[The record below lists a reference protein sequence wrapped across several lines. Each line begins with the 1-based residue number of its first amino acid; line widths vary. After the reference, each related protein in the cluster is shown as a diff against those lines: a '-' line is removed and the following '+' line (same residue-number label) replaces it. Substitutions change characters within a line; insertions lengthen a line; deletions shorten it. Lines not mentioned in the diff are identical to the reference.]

1 MIRETLVRRVVPLVA
16 AVVCAALAVGLAL
29 VAVDAARWRN
39 ALPAGD
45 VRYRV
50 APEDENL
57 WAPGELAPRGVT
69 KKAIGVEDD
78 LEFRSAVRAMRES
91 RLDEPILTDPEL
103 ALKRTEAQARLEA
116 IVTGDMDPV
125 RRSRAAN
132 LLGAL
137 GLARLGSDSQDRAAT
152 IVSVLANLRLALE
165 LDPSNDDAKYNL
177 ELALARSSGVEL
189 AEAGGGANPAPGG
202 RGIKGAGAGDPGTGY

>member
-1 MIRETLVRRVVPLVA
+1 MTRETLVRRVVPLVA
-16 AVVCAALAVGLAL
+16 AAVCAALAVGLAL
-29 VAVDAARWRN
+29 VAIDAARWRD
-39 ALPAGD
+39 ALPTGD

-50 APEDENL
+50 APEDEGL
-57 WAPGELAPRGVT
+57 WDPGELAPLGVT
-69 KKAIGVEDD
+69 KKAVGVEDD
-78 LEFRSAVRAMRES
+78 LEFRSAVRAMRGA

-103 ALKRTEAQARLEA
+103 ALRRQDAQSRLEA

-137 GLARLGSDSQDRAAT
+137 GLARLTSDSQDRAAT
-152 IVSVLANLRLALE
+152 IVSVLSNLRLALE
-165 LDPSNDDAKYNL
+165 LDPTNDDAKYNL

-189 AEAGGGANPAPGG
+189 AEGGGGANPAPGG
-202 RGIKGAGAGDPGTGY
+202 TGVKGAGAGDPGTGY